1 MERIDTMKKHIPFRR
16 IASFML
22 AMLMLVL
29 MVAGCGGKDNK
40 GSSTPTKA
48 SKESVSAETAGNTAA
63 SEEQGESKQENSQEP
78 TKERLDEN
86 GSYTSKE
93 EVALYLSI
101 YGRLPD
107 NFITKAEAQKLGWT
121 GGSLEKYAKGKC
133 IGGDKFGN
141 YEGLL
146 PKGEQYY
153 ECDIDTLG
161 ASSRGAKRLVFTKS
175 GKIYYTEDHYETFE
189 KLY

>member
-29 MVAGCGGKDNK
+29 TVAGCTGRDNK
-40 GSSTPTKA
+40 SSNTPTGA
-48 SKESVSAETAGNTAA
+48 SKESISAETSGNTEA
-63 SEEQGESKQENSQEP
+63 SKEQGESKQENSQEP
-78 TKERLDEN
+78 TQAKLDEN

-101 YGRLPD
+101 YGRLPK

-141 YEGLL
+141 HEGLL